1 MDTPMAQ
8 VRPGRADA
16 LGATSALGV
25 ALPFLALLVL
35 GIAFPLFGGG
45 YWGVIATRACVY
57 WVLVSGLNLVVGFAG
72 QIAIGWVALLTLG
85 AYTTSVLAAG
95 NVMPALPPYLALAIA
110 AVVGAIFGLI
120 VGLPALRL
128 RTFYFAIT
136 TLGFATIVTQVALA
150 WQSVTGGGVGV
161 AGPIFPKPFDSQW
174 GFYYFCFALAAIC
187 TWMTANIAA
196 SRFGR
201 ALTAIRDA
209 EVAAEAC
216 GIAKPALLGAVFLFS
231 GAVAAVAG
239 GLFASLQSY
248 ITPDAFTLDLSV
260 LFFIA
265 ILIGGRSSILG
276 PLLGTIL
283 LTVLPEFAAPLVAWS
298 TFLYAVLLLV
308 IVLAMPGGIAEL
320 LDFKNRRPLESG
332 RAIVPRPE
340 LLGRLLA
347 APAETGAL
355 TLEQVALA
363 FGGVH
368 AIDGLDLEIRSGQIH
383 GLIGPNGSGKTTTL
397 NVISGYYAQQ
407 SGAVRLNGAAL
418 PVLAR
423 HRRAHMRIARTFQTP
438 RIVGSASVLQN
449 VMIGGTIDG
458 ACTFV
463 ESLLSLPRHRRDE
476 VLLRDTAMLA
486 LAAVG
491 LERLA
496 AVRADRLQHSELRF
510 TEIARAL
517 MLRPAF
523 LSARRAGGRA
533 LGRGDRAARRAGG
546 GDRPRRHRRAAG
558 GASRRSDL
566 RHLSSRDR
574 AQSRQEPG
582 GRDAGRNPLA
592 PGGGQCLSR
601 RLTRCWTSPASPPA
615 TARSACCTAST

>member
-1 MDTPMAQ
+1 MDAAAQ
-8 VRPGRADA
+8 LRSSRANVF
-16 LGATSALGV
+16 GSASAFGTT
-25 ALPFLALLVL
+25 LPFLGLLFV
-35 GIAFPLFGGG
+35 GVAFPFFGGG

-95 NVMPALPPYLALAIA
+95 NATPAFPPYLALTIA
-110 AVVGAIFGLI
+110 GAVGAVFGLI
-120 VGLPALRL
+120 IGLPALRL

-136 TLGFATIVTQVALA
+136 TLGFATILTQVALA

-161 AGPIFPKPFDSQW
+161 PGPLFPDLFSSQW
-174 GFYYFCFALAAIC
+174 GFYYFCFGLAAIC
-187 TWMTANIAA
+187 TWMTANVGA

-209 EVAAEAC
+209 EVAAEAS
-216 GIAKPALLGAVFLFS
+216 GISKPALLVPVFLFS

-265 ILIGGRSSILG
+265 ILIGGRGSILG

-283 LTVLPEFAAPLVAWS
+283 LTVLPELAAPLVAWS
-298 TFLYAVLLLV
+298 TFLYAALLLV
-308 IVLAMPGGIAEL
+308 IVLAIPGGIAEI
-320 LDFKNRRPLESG
+320 LDFKNRRPLASG
-332 RAIVPRPE
+332 RAIIPRPDLVE
-340 LLGRLLA
+340 QLLG
-347 APAETGAL
+347 APRDAGTL
-355 TLEQVALA
+355 TLEQVALS
-363 FGGVH
+363 FGGVK
-368 AIDGLDLEIRSGQIH
+368 AIDDLDLEVRPGQVH
-383 GLIGPNGSGKTTTL
+383 GLIGPNGSGKTTAL
-397 NVISGYYAQQ
+397 NVISGYYVQQ
-407 SGAVRLNGAAL
+407 RGTIRLNGAAL
-418 PVLAR
+418 PVLTR

-438 RIVGSASVLQN
+438 RIVGSASVLEN

-458 ACTFV
+458 KGTFV

-476 VLLRDTAMLA
+476 ATLRTTAMLA

-496 AVRADRLQHSELRF
+496 QVRADRLQHSELRF

-523 LSARRAGGRA
+523 LLLDEPAAGLSAEEIERLGALLLAIGQAGTGVLVVEHHPDLIFDICHHVTVLN
-533 LGRGDRAARRAGG
+533 LGRML
-546 GDRPRRHRRAAG
+546 AAG
-558 GASRRSDL
+558 SPTEIRSHREVVNAYL
-566 RHLSSRDR
+566 
-574 AQSRQEPG
+574 G
-582 GRDAGRNPLA
+582 G
-592 PGGGQCLSR
+592 
-601 RLTRCWTSPASPPA
+601 
-615 TARSACCTAST
+615 

>member
-1 MDTPMAQ
+1 METPAAQ
-8 VRPGRADA
+8 VLPSRANA
-16 LGATSALGV
+16 LGSASMIGS
-25 ALPFLALLVL
+25 ALPFLVLLL
-35 GIAFPLFGGG
+35 IGLLFPLFGGG
-45 YWGVIATRACVY
+45 YWGLIATRACVY

-95 NVMPALPPYLALAIA
+95 NVLPELSPYLALAIA
-110 AVVGAIFGLI
+110 AVVGAVFGLI
-120 VGLPALRL
+120 IGLPALRL

-161 AGPIFPKPFDSQW
+161 AGPIFPEPFSSQW
-174 GFYYFCFALAAIC
+174 GFYYFCFGLAAIC
-187 TWMTANIAA
+187 TWMTGNVAA

-201 ALTAIRDA
+201 ALTAIRDS
-209 EVAAEAC
+209 EVAAEAS
-216 GIAKPALLGAVFLFS
+216 GISKPALLGPVFLFS
-231 GAVAAVAG
+231 GAVAAAAG
-239 GLFASLQSY
+239 GLFAALQSY
-248 ITPDAFTLDLSV
+248 ITPDAFTLDLSI

-265 ILIGGRSSILG
+265 ILIGGRGSILG

-308 IVLAMPGGIAEL
+308 IVLAMPGGIAEI
-320 LDFKNRRPLESG
+320 LDFKNRKPLESG

-340 LLGRLLA
+340 LLARLLG
-347 APAETGAL
+347 APANAGAL
-355 TLEQVALA
+355 TLEQLA
-363 FGGVH
+363 VSFGGVR
-368 AIDGLDLEIRSGQIH
+368 AIDNLDLEIRPGQVH

-407 SGAVRLNGAAL
+407 HGAVRLNGVAL
-418 PVLAR
+418 PLFAR
-423 HRRAHMRIARTFQTP
+423 HRRAQMRIARTFQTP
-438 RIVGSASVLQN
+438 RLVGSASVLQN

-458 ACTFV
+458 EGTFV

-476 VLLRDTAMLA
+476 IMLRDTAMLA

-517 MLRPAF
+517 MLRPAYLLLDEPAAG
-523 LSARRAGGRA
+523 LSAEEIGRLGALVVEIARAGTGVLLVEHHA
-533 LGRGDRAARRAGG
+533 DLIFDICHHVTVLNLGRML
-546 GDRPRRHRRAAG
+546 AAG
-558 GASRRSDL
+558 TPAEIRSHREVVNAYL
-566 RHLSSRDR
+566 
-574 AQSRQEPG
+574 G
-582 GRDAGRNPLA
+582 G
-592 PGGGQCLSR
+592 
-601 RLTRCWTSPASPPA
+601 
-615 TARSACCTAST
+615 

>member
-1 MDTPMAQ
+1 METEITQPVTKLQPA
-8 VRPGRADA
+8 RATGRAFLSG
-16 LGATSALGV
+16 LGA
-25 ALPFLALLVL
+25 ALPFLALLIL
-35 GIAFPLFGGG
+35 GVAFPLFGGG

-85 AYTTSVLAAG
+85 AYTTSVLVAG
-95 NVMPALPPYLALAIA
+95 NVMESVSPYLALAVS

-161 AGPIFPKPFDSQW
+161 PGPVFPEPFSSQW
-174 GFYYFCFALAAIC
+174 GFYYFCFGLAAAC

-201 ALTAIRDA
+201 ALAAIRDA
-209 EVAAEAC
+209 EVAAEAS
-216 GIAKPALLGAVFLFS
+216 GISKPILLGTVFLFA

-248 ITPDAFTLDLSV
+248 ITPDAFTLDLSL

-298 TFLYAVLLLV
+298 TFLYALLLLI
-308 IVLAMPGGIAEL
+308 IVLAIPGGIAEL
-320 LDFKNRRPLESG
+320 LDFRSRRPLESD

-340 LLGRLLA
+340 LVARLSGTVA
-347 APAETGAL
+347 NAGSL
-355 TLEQVALA
+355 TLDQVALS
-363 FGGVH
+363 FGGVR
-368 AIDGLDLEIRSGQIH
+368 AIDGLDLEIRPGEVH

-397 NVISGYYAQQ
+397 NVISGYYAPQR
-407 SGAVRLNGAAL
+407 GAVRLNGKVL
-418 PVLAR
+418 PALAR
-423 HRRAHMRIARTFQTP
+423 DQRAHMRIARTFQTP
-438 RIVGSASVLQN
+438 RIVGSASVLEN

-458 ACTFV
+458 HGTFV

-476 VLLRDTAMLA
+476 AMLRDTAMLA

-496 AVRADRLQHSELRF
+496 PVRADRLQHAELRF
-510 TEIARAL
+510 IEIARAL

-523 LSARRAGGRA
+523 LLLDEPAAGLSADEIARLSSLLLAIARARTGVLLVEHHPDLIFDICHQVTVLN
-533 LGRGDRAARRAGG
+533 LGRTL
-546 GDRPRRHRRAAG
+546 AAG
-558 GASRRSDL
+558 TPAEIRSHREVVNAYL
-566 RHLSSRDR
+566 
-574 AQSRQEPG
+574 G
-582 GRDAGRNPLA
+582 G
-592 PGGGQCLSR
+592 
-601 RLTRCWTSPASPPA
+601 
-615 TARSACCTAST
+615 

>member
-1 MDTPMAQ
+1 MVTPAAEWDSGRSDT
-8 VRPGRADA
+8 RAVA
-16 LGATSALGV
+16 STIGAV
-25 ALPFLALLVL
+25 LPFLVLLAVGL
-35 GIAFPLFGGG
+35 AFPLFGGG

-72 QIAIGWVALLTLG
+72 QLAIGWVSLLTLG
-85 AYTTSVLAAG
+85 AYTTSVLVAG
-95 NVMPALPPYLALAIA
+95 NATPALAPYLALAIA
-110 AVVGAIFGLI
+110 AIVGAIFGLI
-120 VGLPALRL
+120 IGLPALRL

-161 AGPIFPKPFDSQW
+161 PGPVFPEPFDSQW
-174 GFYYFCFALAAIC
+174 GFYYFCFGLAAIC
-187 TWMTANIAA
+187 TWMTLNVAG

-209 EVAAEAC
+209 EVAAEAS
-216 GIAKPALLGAVFLFS
+216 GIAKPPLLALVFLFS
-231 GAVAAVAG
+231 GAVAGVAG

-265 ILIGGRSSILG
+265 ILIGGHGSILG

-340 LLGRLLA
+340 LLPRVLGGPTDA
-347 APAETGAL
+347 GPL
-355 TLEQVALA
+355 TLHQVALS

-368 AIDGLDLEIRSGQIH
+368 AIDGLDLEIQPGQVH

-407 SGAVRLNGAAL
+407 SGTVRLNGVAL
-418 PVLAR
+418 RLLAR
-423 HRRAHMRIARTFQTP
+423 HRRAHLRIARTFQTP
-438 RIVGSASVLQN
+438 RVVGSASVLEN

-458 ACTFV
+458 EATFV

-476 VLLRDTAMLA
+476 AALREKAMLA
-486 LAAVG
+486 LATVG

-523 LSARRAGGRA
+523 LLLDEPAAGLSADEIGRLGALLVAIAKAGTGVLLVEHHA
-533 LGRGDRAARRAGG
+533 DLIFDICHHVTVLNLGRML
-546 GDRPRRHRRAAG
+546 AAG
-558 GASRRSDL
+558 TPAEIRSHREVVNAYL
-566 RHLSSRDR
+566 
-574 AQSRQEPG
+574 G
-582 GRDAGRNPLA
+582 G
-592 PGGGQCLSR
+592 
-601 RLTRCWTSPASPPA
+601 
-615 TARSACCTAST
+615 